1 MFADEKSEASAGVKG
16 LEIHKE
22 KKNCKGLGPHSQ
34 TIKLVASC
42 TGFLL
47 LLSRD
52 VNQQVTRRKKLERH
66 LTYFRCET
74 IIILSWR

>member
-1 MFADEKSEASAGVKG
+1 MFADEKSARVKG
-16 LEIHKE
+16 LESHKE
-22 KKNCKGLGPHSQ
+22 KEYCKGLGPHFQ
-34 TIKLVASC
+34 TIKLVASY

-47 LLSRD
+47 LLSRG
-52 VNQQVTRRKKLERH
+52 VNQQVSRWKKLERH

>member
-1 MFADEKSEASAGVKG
+1 MSADEKSEASARVKG
-16 LEIHKE
+16 LESHKE
-22 KKNCKGLGPHSQ
+22 KEYCKGLGPHFQ
-34 TIKLVASC
+34 TIKLVASY

-52 VNQQVTRRKKLERH
+52 VNQQVTRWKKLERQ